1 MILVCTVGGK
11 GVSMIFCLYY
21 PNAKL
26 NYLGF
31 TLHIRMLSFFIFKL
45 STLTQFLF
53 IKNEKAQGNCNSL
66 KSVFKSHLA
75 LGSTAG

>member
-1 MILVCTVGGK
+1 
-11 GVSMIFCLYY
+11 MIFCLYY
-21 PNAKL
+21 PNAKP
-26 NYLGF
+26 NHLGF
-31 TLHIRMLSFFIFKL
+31 TLRVGTLSFFVFKL